1 MGLPV
6 PKVASD
12 VACTLDWAGTVVVA
26 AGRLAAAVD
35 DASVVAVVAAAG
47 TESHPFCMTAYQ
59 HVAEV
64 ASAADTLLG
73 LPWGNDSYAP
83 VRYYYCPIGSPDW
96 AKRGCCYYY
105 CSVVQEPVTWTD

>member
-35 DASVVAVVAAAG
+35 DASAVAVVAAAG

-64 ASAADTLLG
+64 ASAADTLLYKKADRTISISDHISIR
-73 LPWGNDSYAP
+73 LRLHS
-83 VRYYYCPIGSPDW
+83 
-96 AKRGCCYYY
+96 
-105 CSVVQEPVTWTD
+105 